1 MKKYNAYDDT
11 VIIYTSDH
19 GDFMGDYGLV
29 EKLQCLEESLM
40 RVPLFVKPPI
50 KDFEGVH
57 IKDDVLNIDVAATCM
72 EISETKLDSHM
83 SNYSYVGYWD
93 KTKEI
98 KKRPYIYME
107 AGEIRGIISD
117 GIKTIHYVN
126 RPYGEMYDLNKD
138 PLERNNL
145 WNDKEYESIKLQHY
159 RYLVDSIYEA
169 TPGYDTPWNIGT
181 PEI

>member
-57 IKDDVLNIDVAATCM
+57 IKDDVLNIDVAATCKQSGN
-72 EISETKLDSHM
+72 ISK
-83 SNYSYVGYWD
+83 SYDATSAALPVSLIKQD
-93 KTKEI
+93 TIFSFSSSKTL
-98 KKRPYIYME
+98 
-107 AGEIRGIISD
+107 
-117 GIKTIHYVN
+117 TN
-126 RPYGEMYDLNKD
+126 F
-138 PLERNNL
+138 
-145 WNDKEYESIKLQHY
+145 
-159 RYLVDSIYEA
+159 
-169 TPGYDTPWNIGT
+169 
-181 PEI
+181 